1 MTSNPNLRTVAKT
14 IIQNPGITVKGITK
28 LTGLP
33 SRSIRGA
40 LITLE
45 SCGFLISEDDQGRLY
60 PFDPYETGPG
70 RIVADL
76 IVECPPSAAQLPAS
90 RHVRGRCA
98 GQDGREG
105 ST

>member
-1 MTSNPNLRTVAKT
+1 MTSNPNLRTVAKA

-33 SRSIRGA
+33 SRRVRGA

-60 PFDPYETGPG
+60 PFDPYETGSG
-70 RIVADL
+70 HIVADL
-76 IVECPPSAAQLPAS
+76 IAQCPPGPAQPAGPAS
-90 RHVRGRCA
+90 DRSV
-98 GQDGREG
+98 GQRPGG
-105 ST
+105 

>member
-1 MTSNPNLRTVAKT
+1 MTINPNLRTVAKA

-33 SRSIRGA
+33 SRSIRGT

-60 PFDPYETGPG
+60 PFDPYDSGLG
-70 RIVADL
+70 RVIAD
-76 IVECPPSAAQLPAS
+76 C
-90 RHVRGRCA
+90 H
-98 GQDGREG
+98 GQC
-105 ST
+105 